1 MKRQLFLLSF
11 LFMAFQMR
19 ALDLSILIT
28 QFYADHSPY
37 IEVYLHTVASTV
49 SPLKSDGDQNI
60 AERQVKVRVL
70 FKQAGKVIRFDNFI
84 IESGRQTALK
94 DFVALKRY
102 GLKPGKYIM
111 DFDCSDIADP
121 TNVYRDSV
129 ELDITAELKKPT
141 LSNIQLVADTI
152 RSEDRNLAKNGYFYE
167 LIPFGYVNSRLNR
180 IGVYFESYNTNKLEA
195 DKSAYSIK
203 ISKKDGSGN
212 YSLIARNNFRRSN
225 NEQDAITTW
234 FDATYYESGTYMMQI
249 YLMDGVKNIIDSSQT
264 YFTKS
269 NPVRDEALLS
279 KKLIDEVE
287 NSFAGKLTEDQLNYA
302 LRAIAMLVKQS
313 DVELLNRILKDPNTT
328 AKTNFLFQFYKEKS
342 PVHPDEYYV
351 QYMEVAKAVD
361 KNYKSGLGYGF
372 ETDRGLIFM
381 KYGKPS
387 DMVNIQDD
395 PSSAPYEVWLYYDIP
410 KLNQS
415 NVKFLFYNPF
425 LDGVDYRL
433 LQSNARGEVR
443 NPNWKK
449 ELYKVANRAPENT
462 APDNFEIPGGF
473 NRHAS
478 EWLEDL

>member
-1 MKRQLFLLSF
+1 M
-11 LFMAFQMR
+11 
-19 ALDLSILIT
+19 
-28 QFYADHSPY
+28 
-37 IEVYLHTVASTV
+37 
-49 SPLKSDGDQNI
+49 
-60 AERQVKVRVL
+60 
-70 FKQAGKVIRFDNFI
+70 
-84 IESGRQTALK
+84 
-94 DFVALKRY
+94 
-102 GLKPGKYIM
+102 
-111 DFDCSDIADP
+111 
-121 TNVYRDSV
+121 
-129 ELDITAELKKPT
+129 
-141 LSNIQLVADTI
+141 
-152 RSEDRNLAKNGYFYE
+152 
-167 LIPFGYVNSRLNR
+167 
-180 IGVYFESYNTNKLEA
+180 
-195 DKSAYSIK
+195 
-203 ISKKDGSGN
+203 DGS
-212 YSLIARNNFRRSN
+212 
-225 NEQDAITTW
+225 
-234 FDATYYESGTYMMQI
+234 
-249 YLMDGVKNIIDSSQT
+249 KNILDSSQT

-279 KKLIDEVE
+279 KKLMDEVE
-287 NSFAGKLTEDQLNYA
+287 NSFAGKLTEDQLNYS

-449 ELYKVANRAPENT
+449 ELYKVLNRTPENT
-462 APDNFEIPGGF
+462 APDNFKIPTGF

-478 EWLEDL
+478 DWLEDL